1 VGPRNNDTPATTI
14 VITNGKGGV
23 GKTSLVAN
31 IAGLAAVRGIRT
43 LAIDLDPQANLAGD
57 FGARTQARRDDGRA
71 MLDSACDFALLEP
84 IAGVR
89 PNIDLVAAGAHTR
102 QLAEWMTV
110 SRGED
115 PTVVLAVRE
124 AIAGIRNNYDLIL
137 IDTPPAPA
145 VLSEAGIQAAD
156 WVLSPVRADFAS
168 IDGLEQVKLC
178 LGRMGELGLP
188 TPPML
193 GVVLFD
199 VATQSTA
206 VIEEIRHAVAEQADW
221 AGPVFETVIRRSERS
236 ALDMRRWGLLAGEYR
251 DRSGRVLNSEEARR
265 RLQHQGLEEAAARF
279 SRAADAVARDYDQ
292 LGVEVLER
300 MVELVPVPAVS
311 RPPLPVI

>member
-1 VGPRNNDTPATTI
+1 MTI

-31 IAGLAAVRGIRT
+31 ISGLAASRGIRT

-57 FGARTQARRDDGRA
+57 FGARAQARRDDGKT
-71 MLDSACDFALLEP
+71 MLAAACDFALIEP
-84 IAGVR
+84 ITGVR
-89 PNIDLVAAGAHTR
+89 KNVDLVAAGSYTR
-102 QLAEWMTV
+102 QLAEWMTI
-110 SRGED
+110 SRDVD

-124 AIAGIRNNYDLIL
+124 AIAGVRNQYDLIL
-137 IDTPPAPA
+137 IDTPTAPS
-145 VLSEAGIQAAD
+145 VLAEAGIQAAD
-156 WVLSPVRADFAS
+156 WVLSPIRADFAS
-168 IDGLEQVKLC
+168 IDGLDLVRLC
-178 LGRMGELGLP
+178 IERMAELGLP

-199 VATQSTA
+199 IHTQSTA
-206 VIEEIRHAVAEQADW
+206 VIDEIRHAVAEHAPW
-221 AGPVFETVIRRSERS
+221 AGPVFGTVIRRSERS
-236 ALDMRRWGLLAGEYR
+236 ALDMRRWGLLADEYR

-265 RLQHQGLEEAAARF
+265 RLSQQGLEEAAMRF

-300 MVELVPVPAVS
+300 MVTLAPTVEV
-311 RPPLPVI
+311 RRRPLPVL

>member
-1 VGPRNNDTPATTI
+1 VAPSNESATTI

-31 IAGLAAVRGIRT
+31 IAGLAAARGIKT

-57 FGARTQARRDDGRA
+57 FGARSQAHRDDGRT
-71 MLDSACDFALLEP
+71 MLDAACDFALLEP
-84 IAGVR
+84 ITAVR
-89 PNIDLVAAGAHTR
+89 KNVDLVAAGSYTR

-110 SRGED
+110 SREQD

-124 AIAGIRNNYDLIL
+124 AIAGIRRSYDLIL

-145 VLSEAGIQAAD
+145 VLAEAGIQAAD

-168 IDGLEQVKLC
+168 IDGLDQVKLC
-178 LGRMGELGLP
+178 LGRMADLGLP

-206 VIEEIRHAVAEQADW
+206 VIEEIRAAVADRARW
-221 AGPVFETVIRRSERS
+221 AGPVFKTVVRRSERS

-251 DRSGRVLNSEEARR
+251 DRSGRVLDSEEARR
-265 RLQHQGLEEAAARF
+265 RLQRQGLEEAAARF

-292 LGVEVLER
+292 LGGEVLER
-300 MVELVPVPAVS
+300 MATLMPRQDLS